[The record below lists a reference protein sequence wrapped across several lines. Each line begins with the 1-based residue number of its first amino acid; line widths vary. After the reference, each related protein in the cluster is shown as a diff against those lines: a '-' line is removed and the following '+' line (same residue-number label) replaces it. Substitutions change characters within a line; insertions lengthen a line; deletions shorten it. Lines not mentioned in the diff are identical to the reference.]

1 MKMNRT
7 IQHSLLL
14 LFFLWICAAN
24 AQTDS
29 LSNTREATY
38 RDGLPNFFNKI
49 KKGKKVKVAY
59 LGGSITR
66 ADKGWREQIF
76 NWLQQAYPKALFEQV
91 MAAIGGTGSDF
102 GAYRL
107 KNHVLEYKPD
117 LVFVEFAVNDQPKTA
132 QQVKEAME
140 GIVRQIWKANRKT
153 DICFVYT
160 FHKVQLPLYLKGKF
174 PVSATAMETIAD
186 YYKIPSIC
194 MALPAVK
201 LIEEN
206 KMLIQGKAKD
216 YPDKIVFSEDGTHP
230 FAETGHKIYAETVI
244 QHLKELPLVGKSR
257 KHPRL
262 DALMVNN
269 LEKVGMIKMDK
280 VEKSKGWQLVDSVVL
295 NKPFASLMPPV
306 YASTDTTDFI
316 KINFK
321 GSRLGLV
328 DIIGPSSGQ
337 IVVSIDNTPPQYI
350 NRFDDYC
357 TYYRMS
363 YNLISGLS
371 EGEHTAI
378 IKVSPNKLDKAGIL
392 SKRNNTIN
400 NIQIFEKQ
408 ALYIGAIL
416 IEK

>member
-1 MKMNRT
+1 MKKSKS

-14 LFFLWICAAN
+14 LFFLWACASN

-29 LSNTREATY
+29 LANAVEA
-38 RDGLPNFFNKI
+38 D
-49 KKGKKVKVAY
+49 

-66 ADKGWREQIF
+66 ADKGWREQTF
-76 NWLQQAYPKALFEQV
+76 NWLQQAYPKAQFEQI

-107 KNHVLEYKPD
+107 KSHVLQYNPD
-117 LVFVEFAVNDQPKTA
+117 LVFVEFAVNDQSKTA
-132 QQVKEAME
+132 QQVKESME

-160 FHKVQLPLYLKGKF
+160 FQKVQLPLYLKGKF
-174 PVSATAMETIAD
+174 PVSTTAMEIIAD

-194 MALPAVK
+194 MALPAIK
-201 LIEEN
+201 LIEDDI
-206 KMLIQGKAKD
+206 MLIQGKAKD
-216 YPDKIVFSEDGTHP
+216 YPDKMVFSEDGVHP
-230 FAETGHKIYAETVI
+230 FAETGHKIYTETI
-244 QHLKELPLVGKSR
+244 KQHFKALQSVGKSG
-257 KHPRL
+257 KHAKL
-262 DALMVNN
+262 DALMPNN
-269 LEKVGMIKMDK
+269 LEKVEMIVIDK
-280 VEKSKGWQLVDSVVL
+280 VEKSEGWQKVDSVVL

-321 GSRLGLV
+321 GNRLGLV

-337 IVVSIDNTPPQYI
+337 IVVSIDNAPPQYI
-350 NRFDDYC
+350 NRFDEYC
-357 TYYRMS
+357 TYYRMNYS
-363 YNLISGLS
+363 LISGLS
-371 EGEHTAI
+371 EGKHTAI
-378 IKVSPNKLDKAGIL
+378 IKVSPKKLDKATIL

-400 NIQIFEKQ
+400 NPQIFAKQ

-416 IEK
+416 TEK